1 MDFLQVSSFP
11 QPNAFESNPNCFADQ
26 YFIFLKLMSNVPLYR
41 CIGLLSIH
49 QSKDI
54 WVDSTLEQLCIE
66 LLQKFVYYLSI
77 ISIFHFSN
85 SKRYVVLSY
94 HSFNMHF
101 ITGVIFMCL
110 CHSCIFDFVSVQIF
124 SLVLNWFVLH
134 RDHVLSPSEP
144 TSIPSERICSADV
157 PTSSH
162 SWTSMV

>member
-26 YFIFLKLMSNVPLYR
+26 YFIFLKLMSDVPLYR
-41 CIGLLSIH
+41 CISLLSIH

-54 WVDSTLEQLCIE
+54 WVYSTLEQLCIE

-77 ISIFHFSN
+77 ISIFDFSN

-110 CHSCIFDFVSVQIF
+110 FAIHVSLTLCLF
-124 SLVLNWFVLH
+124 KSL
-134 RDHVLSPSEP
+134 
-144 TSIPSERICSADV
+144 A
-157 PTSSH
+157 
-162 SWTSMV
+162 